1 MTHIRISPAVD
12 ADLQRF
18 LRHFEQ
24 HEVTDVEARITRLF
38 AGLDILRHSPLV
50 GRPTT
55 KGRREL
61 VIGQG
66 SSGYVALYRFD
77 PVADIVVVIA
87 LRAQRERGFKNR
99 K

>member
-1 MTHIRISPAVD
+1 VTQIRIAPAVA

-18 LRHFEQ
+18 LDHFEK
-24 HEVTDVEARITRLF
+24 HDITDTEGRITRLF

-77 PVADIVVVIA
+77 PVADLVVVIA
-87 LRAQRERGFKNR
+87 LRAQRERGFKSR
-99 K
+99 R